1 MISPYFDKKTNCV
14 FLRGALHPIN
24 PATNVEWANEQD
36 ALDFLSTQP
45 QIFEQK
51 TSHLVITEVSG
62 TDVSF
67 YENVVEVDAA
77 VTVTVNFEIQQDGK
91 TDIEFNRTLRLP
103 VDRDGQQGIKV
114 LKLVLKEGKGQL
126 TTQFETGEYYI
137 NEYALNRR
145 LKSENF
151 IFMPEALHILV
162 SEATKAK
169 GLKSLIS

>member
-1 MISPYFDKKTNCV
+1 MISPYFDTKTNSV

-36 ALDFLSTQP
+36 ALDFISTQP
-45 QIFEQK
+45 QIIEPK

-77 VTVTVNFEIQQDGK
+77 VTVTVYFEIQQDGK

-103 VDRDGQQGIKV
+103 VDRDGQQGTKV

-126 TTQFETGEYYI
+126 TTQFETGEYFI
-137 NEYALNRR
+137 NEYTVNRR
-145 LKSENF
+145 LRADDH
-151 IFMPEALHILV
+151 ITMPATLHVLV
-162 SEATKAK
+162 SETLKAK